1 MICGENRRVWENA
14 KVCDRFLAGGI
25 TPFKELLNGKFQRKT
40 FAVSEDGGVEL
51 SGLGVA
57 LKEDAEEL

>member
-1 MICGENRRVWENA
+1 M
-14 KVCDRFLAGGI
+14 CDRFLAGAYALLGRN
-25 TPFKELLNGKFQRKT
+25 PSLRSFKELLNGKFQRKT